1 MSKRKFMEYELLHIN
16 NSKKKKFNDKE
27 EENVGKKNSHIT
39 AGFFDHGEQI
49 TIRDNHIYFYG
60 DVTTSNCLRLNTSIR
75 DINKKLKTVRDDY
88 DMTHLRIFLHIN
100 SYGGS
105 VFAAL
110 ATIDTIITSE
120 VPIISIIEGCAA
132 SAATLISV
140 VCHEREIMP
149 YSFMLVHQ
157 ISSGFWGKFEEIK
170 DEMLNLKKLTKTI
183 KKIYKK
189 YTHLKNKKI
198 NDNAMSL
205 NDILKRDLWWDS
217 EDCLNFG
224 LVDRIKE

>member
-1 MSKRKFMEYELLHIN
+1 MSKRKFMEYELMLSE
-16 NSKKKKFNDKE
+16 NSKKS
-27 EENVGKKNSHIT
+27 KKNKTVIDKSLGNLGSYT
-39 AGFFDHGEQI
+39 AGFGDYGEQI
-49 TIRDNHIYFYG
+49 TVRDNHIYFYG
-60 DVTTSNCLRLNTSIR
+60 DVTTSNCLKLNTSIR
-75 DINKKLKTVRDDY
+75 DINKKLKGVRDNY

-110 ATIDTIITSE
+110 STIDTIISSE
-120 VPIISIIEGCAA
+120 VPIISIVEGCAA

-149 YSFMLVHQ
+149 YSFMLIHQ

-170 DEMLNLKKLTKTI
+170 DEILNLKKLTKTI

-189 YTHLKNKKI
+189 HSNLKNKS
-198 NDNAMSL
+198 NNGDMSL
-205 NDILKRDLWWDS
+205 TDILKRDIWWDS
-217 EDCLNFG
+217 GDCLNFG

>member
-1 MSKRKFMEYELLHIN
+1 MSKRKICDYDLSIID
-16 NSKKKKFNDKE
+16 NSKKKEKKE
-27 EENVGKKNSHIT
+27 LKDNIKDISKSYSSGL
-39 AGFFDHGEQI
+39 FDYGDQI

-60 DVTTSNCLRLNTSIR
+60 DVTTSNCLKLNTSIR
-75 DINKKLKTVRDDY
+75 DINKKLRNVRDDY
-88 DMTHLRIFLHIN
+88 DLTHLRIFLHIN

-110 ATIDTIITSE
+110 SSIDTIRNSK

-140 VCHEREIMP
+140 VCHEREITQH
-149 YSFMLVHQ
+149 SFMLIHQ

-189 YTHLKNKKI
+189 HTNLRNTKNNNEI
-198 NDNAMSL
+198 SL

-217 EDCLNFG
+217 DECLKFG
-224 LVDRIKE
+224 LIDSIRD